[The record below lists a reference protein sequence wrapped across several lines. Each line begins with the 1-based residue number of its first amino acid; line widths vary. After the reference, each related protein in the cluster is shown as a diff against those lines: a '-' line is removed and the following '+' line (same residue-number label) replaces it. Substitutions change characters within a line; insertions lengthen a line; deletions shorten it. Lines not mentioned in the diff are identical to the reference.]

1 MKRDTKQ
8 IVRQALMHLDLQGF
22 YVLEDVIPAD
32 RVGEICRHV
41 EETVA
46 RHGTGENI
54 QGLGSRKGLLAF
66 DQSFAPYLADP
77 RILGVA
83 ESLFGPHYRIS
94 FTTAHISYPGNQRG
108 KLHADWPFNQHNAGH
123 IPAPYPDAV
132 QHLTTLWMLSPFTE
146 ETGATIIVPGS
157 HRHPNNPTGGIG
169 VDPMA
174 TFPSEIRATGD
185 AGSVL
190 LFDSRLWHAIS
201 HNVSDKAR
209 VGMAVRYA
217 PWWLNLDV
225 LMPGSVERTRMVDE
239 TGILDNVVTPVPPHV
254 YDGLP
259 ENVKPLFR
267 HWVES

>member
-1 MKRDTKQ
+1 
-8 IVRQALMHLDLQGF
+8 
-22 YVLEDVIPAD
+22 
-32 RVGEICRHV
+32 
-41 EETVA
+41 
-46 RHGTGENI
+46 
-54 QGLGSRKGLLAF
+54 
-66 DQSFAPYLADP
+66 
-77 RILGVA
+77 
-83 ESLFGPHYRIS
+83 
-94 FTTAHISYPGNQRG
+94 
-108 KLHADWPFNQHNAGH
+108 
-123 IPAPYPDAV
+123 
-132 QHLTTLWMLSPFTE
+132 MLSPFTE

-169 VDPMA
+169 VDPMT

-201 HNVSDKAR
+201 HNVSDRAR

-217 PWWLNLDV
+217 PWWLNLDI

-239 TGILDNVVTPVPPHV
+239 TGVMDNVVVPVPRHV